1 MHRALRRV
9 SQAPRGC
16 EVAAEGPF
24 EGRLVGDD
32 LAAGGLGENSVFILR
47 AGEPVEDS
55 NGSH

>member
-1 MHRALRRV
+1 M
-9 SQAPRGC
+9 
-16 EVAAEGPF
+16 AAEGPF